1 MPVGE
6 SSARSKREVCLTGT
20 RWLLSHRRKNNKAGF
35 ASAKEDSRGDDRRQA
50 AQTRGNSMRSSGK
63 AAVLAIVCALAAFVF
78 DHPAQ
83 AATAPKCGLNTGTPA
98 TGAPIPI
105 GGIVGRTGPAD
116 FSSSGDA
123 AAAYFK
129 CINENGG
136 INGRPIEYTLEDDAW
151 KPEQAAQAA
160 AKLVI
165 DKKVVALVG
174 SNSLVECAAN
184 EATYEKNDVL
194 VVAGVGIPRDCFF
207 GKNYSSTNAGPRL
220 SNLGAVQY
228 MHQKFGVKSIV
239 CIAPNIPG
247 VGEFGCD
254 GAKAWGA
261 SKNLAVNVILIDP
274 AAIDMTSIV
283 LQAMSFKPDLIE
295 ASLPRDGVI
304 ALLKAAEDQ
313 DLGSKVKFAAPTS
326 VYNLEF
332 PKTIGPYWD
341 NKVYAQLELEP
352 FDKTT
357 ADMLNWYAVLDKYAA
372 KNVQRDTFNQAGY
385 LAARWIVEVMM
396 KMDPAKIDRTSVTAA
411 LRGMKSGYLSDMACG
426 PWYFGLGNRHNPNH
440 AGSVAVTSGE
450 KWVTQQSCFEV
461 EDPDLADV
469 LATEKEIGIG
479 K

>member
-1 MPVGE
+1 MT
-6 SSARSKREVCLTGT
+6 SSAKGAALAIAWVLAA
-20 RWLLSHRRKNNKAGF
+20 LVLSH
-35 ASAKEDSRGDDRRQA
+35 
-50 AQTRGNSMRSSGK
+50 
-63 AAVLAIVCALAAFVF
+63 
-78 DHPAQ
+78 PAE
-83 AATAPKCGLNTGTPA
+83 AATPPKCGLNTGKPA
-98 TGAPIPI
+98 AGAPIPI

-129 CINENGG
+129 CVNENGG

-151 KPEQAAQAA
+151 KPEQAA
-160 AKLVI
+160 AKLVN
-165 DKKVVALVG
+165 DKKVVALAG
-174 SNSLVECAAN
+174 SNSFVECAAN
-184 EATYEKNDVL
+184 EATYEKSDVL
-194 VVAGVGIPRDCFF
+194 VIAGVGIPRDCFF
-207 GKNYSSTNAGPRL
+207 GKNYSSTNQGPRL

-228 MHQKFGVKSIV
+228 MQGKFGVKSVV
-239 CIAPNIPG
+239 CVAPNIPG
-247 VGEFGCD
+247 VGDFSCD
-254 GAKAWGA
+254 GVKAWGA
-261 SKNLAVNVILIDP
+261 SKGLAVNVILIDP

-352 FDKTT
+352 FDKTSP
-357 ADMLNWYAVLDKYAA
+357 DMLNWYAVLDKYAD
-372 KNVQRDTFNQAGY
+372 KTIQRDTFNQAGY
-385 LAARWIVEVMM
+385 LAARWIVEIMLQ
-396 KMDPAKIDRTSVTAA
+396 MDPAKIDRASVTAA
-411 LRGMKSGYLSDMACG
+411 LRGMKSGLLSDIACG
-426 PWYFGLGNRHNPNH
+426 PWYFGPGNRHNPNH
-440 AGSVAVTSGE
+440 AGSVAVTSGG
-450 KWVTQQSCFEV
+450 KWVTQQSCFEA

-469 LATEKEIGIG
+469 LATEKEIGIR

>member
-1 MPVGE
+1 MRPFV
-6 SSARSKREVCLTGT
+6 
-20 RWLLSHRRKNNKAGF
+20 
-35 ASAKEDSRGDDRRQA
+35 KE
-50 AQTRGNSMRSSGK
+50 
-63 AAVLAIVCALAAFVF
+63 AVVAVACTLAAFAF
-78 DHPAQ
+78 NDPAE
-83 AATAPKCGLNTGTPA
+83 AASAPKCGLNTGKPA
-98 TGAPIPI
+98 TGVPIPI

-129 CINENGG
+129 CVNENGG
-136 INGRPIEYTLEDDAW
+136 INGRPIDYTLEDDAW

-165 DKKVVALVG
+165 DKKAVALVG
-174 SNSLVECAAN
+174 SNSFVECAAN
-184 EATYEKNDVL
+184 QATYEKNDVL

-207 GKNYSSTNAGPRL
+207 GKNYSSTNQGPRL

-228 MHQKFGVKSIV
+228 MHEKFGVKSVV
-239 CIAPNIPG
+239 CVAPNIPG
-247 VGEFGCD
+247 VGEFSCG
-254 GAKAWGA
+254 GVKAWGS
-261 SKNLAVNVILIDP
+261 SKGVAVNVILIDP

-313 DLGSKVKFAAPTS
+313 DLGSTVKFAAPTS

-341 NKVYAQLELEP
+341 NKVYSQLELEP
-352 FDKTT
+352 FDKTSP
-357 ADMLNWYAVLDKYAA
+357 DMLNWYAVLDKYAQ

-396 KMDPAKIDRTSVTAA
+396 QMDPAKIDRASVTAA
-411 LRGMKSGYLSDMACG
+411 LRGMKSGYLSDIACG
-426 PWYFGLGNRHNPNH
+426 PWYFGPGNRHNPNH
-440 AGSVAVTSGE
+440 AGSVAVTSGG
-450 KWVTQQSCFEV
+450 KWVTQKSCFEV
-461 EDPDLADV
+461 EDPDLTDV
-469 LATEKEIGIG
+469 LATEKEIGIR

>member
-1 MPVGE
+1 MR
-6 SSARSKREVCLTGT
+6 RSVKGAMV
-20 RWLLSHRRKNNKAGF
+20 
-35 ASAKEDSRGDDRRQA
+35 A
-50 AQTRGNSMRSSGK
+50 A
-63 AAVLAIVCALAAFVF
+63 ICALAALAF
-78 DHPAQ
+78 DHPAE
-83 AATAPKCGLNTGTPA
+83 AASAPKCGLNTGKPA

-129 CINENGG
+129 CVNENGG

-160 AKLVI
+160 AKLVT
-165 DKKVVALVG
+165 DKKVVALTG
-174 SNSLVECAAN
+174 SNSFVECAAN

-207 GKNYSSTNAGPRL
+207 GRNYSSTNAGPRL

-228 MHQKFGVKSIV
+228 MHSKFGIKSVV
-239 CIAPNIPG
+239 CVAPNIPG
-247 VGEFGCD
+247 VGDFSCD
-254 GAKAWGA
+254 GVKAWGA
-261 SKNLAVNVILIDP
+261 SSKGVVVNVILIDP

-313 DLGSKVKFAAPTS
+313 DLAPKVKFAAPTS

-352 FDKTT
+352 FDKKTP
-357 ADMLNWYAVLDKYAA
+357 DMLNWYAVLDKYAA
-372 KNVQRDTFNQAGY
+372 SNVERDTFNQAGY
-385 LAARWIVEVMM
+385 LAARWIVEVMLQ
-396 KMDPAKIDRTSVTAA
+396 MDPAKIDRASVTAA
-411 LRGMKSGYLSDMACG
+411 LRGMKSGLQSNIACG
-426 PWYFGLGNRHNPNH
+426 PWYFGPGNRHNPNH
-440 AGSVAVTSGE
+440 AGSVAVTSGGQ
-450 KWVTQQSCFEV
+450 WVTQQSCFEV

-469 LATEKEIGIG
+469 LTTEKELGIRR
-479 K
+479 

>member
-1 MPVGE
+1 MT
-6 SSARSKREVCLTGT
+6 SSAKRG
-20 RWLLSHRRKNNKAGF
+20 A
-35 ASAKEDSRGDDRRQA
+35 
-50 AQTRGNSMRSSGK
+50 
-63 AAVLAIVCALAAFVF
+63 LAIASMLAALIFG
-78 DHPAQ
+78 HPAE
-83 AATAPKCGLNTGTPA
+83 AAPAPKCGLNSGKPA
-98 TGAPIPI
+98 TGSPIPI

-129 CINENGG
+129 CVNENGG

-174 SNSLVECAAN
+174 SNSFVECAAN

-194 VVAGVGIPRDCFF
+194 VVGAVGIPRDCFF

-228 MHQKFGVKSIV
+228 MHQKFGVKNIV

-247 VGEFGCD
+247 VGEFSCD
-254 GAKAWGA
+254 GVKAWGA
-261 SKNLAVNVILIDP
+261 TKGAVVSVILIDP

-352 FDKTT
+352 FDK
-357 ADMLNWYAVLDKYAA
+357 ASPDMLNWYAVLDKYAR
-372 KNVQRDTFNQAGY
+372 KDIQRDTFNQAGY
-385 LAARWIVEVMM
+385 LSARWIVEIMM
-396 KMDPAKIDRTSVTAA
+396 QMDPTKIDRSSVTAA
-411 LRGMKSGYLSDMACG
+411 LRGMKSGYLSDIACG
-426 PWYFGLGNRHNPNH
+426 PWYFGPGNRHNPNH
-440 AGSVAVTSGE
+440 AGSVAVVSGE

-461 EDPDLADV
+461 EDPDLVDV
-469 LATEKEIGIG
+469 LATEKEIGIR